1 MDLNPTCV
9 QWIVTTCKRVWLGS
23 NRCFLAS
30 DSKEWDDYN
39 LQKWNHHN
47 TLTCVMLLSEESN
60 RWSKQTGS
68 TGDTNKKKMNV
79 GETWSVFCL
88 FVCFFLIERVF
99 RKFVNGRCIM
109 TGLHAQSTGQECGA
123 GTQPANRELP
133 LPLQQQH
140 CGFSSSHV
148 RESRV
153 GRVQGCILVV
163 MTDTCHMLGWR
174 LFELL
179 DVAVRWI
186 FFFFLFFKLSNRF
199 VWRGSTVF

>member
-1 MDLNPTCV
+1 
-9 QWIVTTCKRVWLGS
+9 
-23 NRCFLAS
+23 
-30 DSKEWDDYN
+30 
-39 LQKWNHHN
+39 
-47 TLTCVMLLSEESN
+47 
-60 RWSKQTGS
+60 
-68 TGDTNKKKMNV
+68 
-79 GETWSVFCL
+79 
-88 FVCFFLIERVF
+88 
-99 RKFVNGRCIM
+99 M

-153 GRVQGCILVV
+153 GRVQGCILVE

-186 FFFFLFFKLSNRF
+186 FFFFFFLNWATDLCEGVVQCFKVVLVKSYWMSSSEVLGTQLLLGSLAPLPIFSHPTRWIKAF
-199 VWRGSTVF
+199 RWVWMKCFLWWKNYCFCKWSLVDFHKRNSSFFFG